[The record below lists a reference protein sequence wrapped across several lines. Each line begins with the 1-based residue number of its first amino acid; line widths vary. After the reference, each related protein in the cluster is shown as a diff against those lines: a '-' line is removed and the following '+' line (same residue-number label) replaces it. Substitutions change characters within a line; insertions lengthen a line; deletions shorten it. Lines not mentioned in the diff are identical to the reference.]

1 MGEVQGEVC
10 GKRAQSSPG
19 ASLSQGLR
27 VFTGWKLLEP
37 RPLGLLRRLLC
48 VGAADQ
54 TAGRW

>member
-1 MGEVQGEVC
+1 MQGEVC